1 MIGCIHIPSNVNSII
16 NILNASCPNR
26 ESPIAIDVLHLIKLS
41 KRATPLFITH
51 QKHKKTLSNNLTLGT
66 LSDNWGVVS
75 MNVFT
80 VVSPPNL
87 MYDDICNL
95 APDKLTSF
103 MLLPFHRRWYIN
115 RSIESEDQAI
125 GSLNCSI
132 LERAPCSIGI
142 LVEGRRHLKCS
153 NSRDT
158 SSSESSSYSISVVFL
173 GGKDDREA
181 VVLGKRISQ
190 DQRVSL
196 TVIHLKATNRLGA
209 ILADSDRMLDDEMLR
224 GVKES
229 GYISLKEWSEFQE
242 IGIIGDLLSSADFG
256 GNYSVLIVQQQL
268 RTTYVRT

>member
-1 MIGCIHIPSNVNSII
+1 MM
-16 NILNASCPNR
+16 
-26 ESPIAIDVLHLIKLS
+26 
-41 KRATPLFITH
+41 T
-51 QKHKKTLSNNLTLGT
+51 
-66 LSDNWGVVS
+66 
-75 MNVFT
+75 
-80 VVSPPNL
+80 
-87 MYDDICNL
+87 CNL

-196 TVIHLKATNRLGA
+196 TVIHLKPTNRLGA

-229 GYISLKEWSEFQE
+229 GYIRDWDHWRPAFICRFWWQLFCVDCATTTKDYLRPNINDVLK
-242 IGIIGDLLSSADFG
+242 LPSAF
-256 GNYSVLIVQQQL
+256 LAHIL
-268 RTTYVRT
+268 RMIDVRLY